1 MPSPICLRRVAERRS
16 AARRWR
22 EPASNIP
29 LRWGSYRGRYVT
41 ALVLILGGAVLVQ
54 TGSVYLPQV
63 MLIGMGLHLVGW
75 WIVPGRG
82 WRRAIVSLPSLTTVM
97 LILNG
102 AAAMVFLVIP
112 LAGWLWLR
120 HRPLRAYPVLALPA
134 VTAYILTLNFAQYG
148 FGALVLAVSGAVVIG
163 SAWLAR
169 SIAAAMPVQSDSP
182 ASID

>member
-1 MPSPICLRRVAERRS
+1 MPSPICLRRVAERRT
-16 AARRWR
+16 RRWQ
-22 EPASNIP
+22 EPASNSP
-29 LRWGSYRGRYVT
+29 LRWGSYRGRYVA
-41 ALVLILGGAVLVQ
+41 ALVLVLGGAVLVQ

-75 WIVPGRG
+75 WILPGRG
-82 WRRAIVSLPSLTTVM
+82 WRRAVVSLPSLTTVM

-102 AAAMVFLVIP
+102 AAAMVFLAIP

-134 VTAYILTLNFAQYG
+134 ISAYLLTLHFAQYG
-148 FGALVLAVSGAVVIG
+148 SGALVLTVSGAVLIG

-169 SIAAAMPVQSDSP
+169 SIAVAVPVKGDSP

>member
-1 MPSPICLRRVAERRS
+1 MTEG
-16 AARRWR
+16 WR
-22 EPASNIP
+22 EPASAAP
-29 LRWGSYRGRYVT
+29 LRWGGYRGRYLA
-41 ALVLILGGAVLVQ
+41 ALVLVLGGGVLVQ

-63 MLIGMGLHLVGW
+63 MLIGMGAHLFGW
-75 WIVPGRG
+75 WILPGRG

-120 HRPLRAYPVLALPA
+120 HRPFLAYPVLVLPA
-134 VTAYILTLNFAQYG
+134 ISAYLLTLHFAQYG
-148 FGALVLAVSGAVVIG
+148 SGALVLVISGAVVIG

-169 SIAAAMPVQSDSP
+169 FIAVAMPLQSDSP

>member
-1 MPSPICLRRVAERRS
+1 VAERR

-22 EPASNIP
+22 EPVSAVP
-29 LRWGSYRGRYVT
+29 LRWGGYRGRYVAALT
-41 ALVLILGGAVLVQ
+41 LVLGGGVLVQ

-63 MLIGMGLHLVGW
+63 MLIGMGAHLVGW
-75 WIVPGRG
+75 WILPGPGR
-82 WRRAIVSLPSLTTVM
+82 RRAIVSLPSLTTVM

-120 HRPLRAYPVLALPA
+120 RRPFRAYPVLVLPA
-134 VTAYILTLNFAQYG
+134 ASAYLLTLNFAQYG
-148 FGALVLAVSGAVVIG
+148 WGALVLVISGAVVIG

-169 SIAAAMPVQSDSP
+169 YIAAAMPLRSDSP